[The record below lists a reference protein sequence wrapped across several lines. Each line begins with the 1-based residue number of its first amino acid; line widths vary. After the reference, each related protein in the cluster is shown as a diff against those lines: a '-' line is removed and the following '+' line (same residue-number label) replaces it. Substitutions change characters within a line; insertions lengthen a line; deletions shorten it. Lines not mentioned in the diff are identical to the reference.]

1 MRNKLPSP
9 YRPGLFHFTRAFI
22 WLSTLIV
29 TGIMIYFI
37 VHLHSDGFKVPYAFL
52 VILITCLLTLL
63 NLLLTTLL
71 YVRNSLRPIFSLTA
85 NVVLL
90 ILWIISLAFLGYSM
104 RGTLM
109 TTCNVDSWGTSTGVM
124 VCRVYK
130 TLFSFIVVAAV
141 FTLLHVI
148 IDGVAKKDQRHMT
161 VLAAYDSMN
170 GNGSGYGQDYK
181 LHARGESA
189 VPLAAVPVPV
199 HEESR
204 ADPNTTRA
212 DVYNALGTV
221 RHDNTVQ
228 QQHYQ
233 AQFQP
238 QGGHDVE
245 YYDGVPDVPPAT
257 GVRWASAAAT
267 RQTPYSPLHTRF
279 DEQQTGYEAFRPHR
293 TPYDEGGYGY
303 RG

>member
-1 MRNKLPSP
+1 
-9 YRPGLFHFTRAFI
+9 
-22 WLSTLIV
+22 
-29 TGIMIYFI
+29 
-37 VHLHSDGFKVPYAFL
+37 
-52 VILITCLLTLL
+52 
-63 NLLLTTLL
+63 
-71 YVRNSLRPIFSLTA
+71 
-85 NVVLL
+85 
-90 ILWIISLAFLGYSM
+90 M

-109 TTCNVDSWGTSTGVM
+109 TSCNVDSWGTSTGVM

-141 FTLLHVI
+141 FTFVHTI
-148 IDGVAKKDQRHMT
+148 IDGVAKKDQRNLA

-170 GNGSGYGQDYK
+170 NNGSYGGQDYK

-189 VPLAAVPVPV
+189 VPLAAVPAIPV
-199 HEESR
+199 HDESR
-204 ADPNTTRA
+204 PDPNATRA

-221 RHDNTVQ
+221 RHDDTTQ
-228 QQHYQ
+228 QQQYHQ
-233 AQFQP
+233 QFQP

-245 YYDGVPDVPPAT
+245 YYDGVPDVPPAN

-267 RQTPYSPLHTRF
+267 RQTPYSPLQTRF